1 MMQAR
6 QQPSFSPSVDNIMT
20 MPARLDSISAETMEN
35 DAHQFLMGGVQQ
47 LTLDFTDT
55 HYMSSAGLHVV
66 LTIAK
71 SLQQVQATL
80 TVRNLSG
87 QPRDMFETCGFD
99 QMFPLSQDHVAEQA
113 LAA

>member
-6 QQPSFSPSVDNIMT
+6 QQPSFSQSVDNIMT
-20 MPARLDSISAETMEN
+20 MPARLDSMSAEAVEN

-47 LTLDFTDT
+47 LALDFMDT
-55 HYMSSAGLHVV
+55 HYMSSAGLHVL

-71 SLQQVQATL
+71 SLQQVQANL
-80 TVRNLSG
+80 AVRNLSG
-87 QPRDMFETCGFD
+87 QPRDMFETCVFD
-99 QMFPLSQDHVAEQA
+99 QMFPPSQDHVAEEA